1 MVVFSSHSCYNFN
14 NMSSYHSQTIEQV
27 LLNLETSE
35 VGLTVEEAK
44 KRLAQIGLNKISVVS
59 ARVTRL
65 KIFISQWKSPLLLIL
80 LVAGVLSGF
89 LREFIDMIVILLTAF
104 LNSIIGF
111 VQEDKANRALEKLR
125 NMVEFRSLV
134 LRGGIKMMVKSEE
147 LVPGDILFLESGDK
161 IQADARLIETKDL
174 EINESA
180 LTGES
185 KPIKKQAHVVREDAV
200 VGDRVNIAHRGTAVI
215 NGRAKAVV
223 VATGKNTE
231 IGKIATMIQKIEE
244 EPTPLQ
250 TQLNKMSKVIGIS
263 VVCISLFI
271 FILGVL
277 LRSGQYDVFQMFET
291 AVAIAVGAIPEG
303 LVISLTVIL
312 AVGTQY
318 ILKRKSLVR
327 KLVAAET
334 LGSVSVICVDKTGTL
349 TEGNMRVNRVLV
361 SKEELYWH
369 EVTGL
374 NFHNPHDE
382 EKHIDIALALRVGI
396 LANDALLINP
406 EAVEAEWQFVGDT
419 TDIAL
424 IYAGMKIGLEKNH
437 LDAAVTRVAE
447 IPFDSRNKY
456 LAALYHRF
464 TKESAIYVK
473 GAFEVLISKCE
484 FYEEG
489 GEKKKLTIEKKNWF
503 IEKEKE
509 MAANG
514 FRVLATAYHQVNEFT
529 EKLEPSDLHELVL
542 VGLIALSDPIR
553 PEVKQTIASIAQ
565 AGIKTI
571 MITGD
576 HLRTAQFI
584 ASELGLPHGD
594 DQIITGEKLENMSDA
609 ELQEA
614 VKHTF
619 IFARVDPAHKIRIV
633 AALQANGEVV
643 AMTGD
648 GVNDAPALKGA
659 DIGIALG
666 SGTDVAK
673 EISDMVLLD
682 NNFQTIVAAIEEGRR
697 IYQNIRKVVLYLL
710 ASSFSEVILILGSII
725 ANLPLALLPVQI
737 LWINLIEEALPSF
750 ALAFDPGDKENMLE
764 KPRSRGANLIDS
776 SVKTMVFMISLFSN
790 LILFGLFLYFLNTTG
805 DVDLT
810 RTLVFASLGISALFY
825 IFSIRNQR
833 KMIWQYNPFQ
843 NYRVNLAVM
852 MGWFL
857 IVVAVY
863 FPPLQ
868 LLLRTV
874 PLAWGHWAVLLGF
887 GLLNV
892 LLIEAVKAGFLWNGR
907 INSR

>member
-1 MVVFSSHSCYNFN
+1 M
-14 NMSSYHSQTIEQV
+14 
-27 LLNLETSE
+27 LNLKTTE
-35 VGLTVEEAK
+35 VGLSVEEAK
-44 KRLAQIGLNKISVVS
+44 NRLARVGLNKIPVTS
-59 ARVTRL
+59 AQVTRF
-65 KIFISQWKSPLLLIL
+65 KIFLSQWKSPLLLIL
-80 LVAGVLSGF
+80 LVAGVVSG
-89 LREFIDMIVILLTAF
+89 LLKEFIDMTVILFTAF

-111 VQEDKANRALEKLR
+111 IQEDKANRALEKLR

-147 LVPGDILFLESGDK
+147 LVPGDILFLEAGDK

-185 KPIKKQAHVVREDAV
+185 KPVKKQAHIVKEDAV
-200 VGDRVNIAHRGTAVI
+200 VGDRANIAHRGTAVI

-223 VATGKNTE
+223 IATGRNTE
-231 IGKIATMIQKIEE
+231 IGKIAMMIQKIEE

-250 TQLNKMSKVIGIS
+250 TQLSKMSKVIGIG
-263 VVCISLFI
+263 VICISLLV

-277 LRSGQYDVFQMFET
+277 LRAGQYDVFQMFET

-303 LVISLTVIL
+303 MVISLTIIL
-312 AVGTQY
+312 AIGTQY

-334 LGSVSVICVDKTGTL
+334 LGSVSVICADKTGTL
-349 TEGNMRVNRVLV
+349 TEGNMRINRVLV

-369 EVTGL
+369 EMTGL

-406 EAVEAEWQFVGDT
+406 EAGEAEWQFVGDT

-473 GAFEVLISKCE
+473 GAFEVLISKCDY
-484 FYEEG
+484 YEEN
-489 GEKKKLTIEKKNWF
+489 GEKKKLTAEKRKWF
-503 IEKEKE
+503 EEKEKE

-529 EKLEPSDLHELVL
+529 ETLEPKDLHELVL
-542 VGLIALSDPIR
+542 IGLVALSDPIR
-553 PEVKQTIASIAQ
+553 PEVKQTIASIAL

-576 HLRTAQFI
+576 HLRTAQYI
-584 ASELGLPHGD
+584 ASELGLPHND
-594 DQIITGEKLENMSDA
+594 DQIITGEKLENLSDA

-614 VKHTF
+614 VKHTY

-633 AALQANGEVV
+633 EALQANGEVV

-659 DIGIALG
+659 DIGVALG

-673 EISDMVLLD
+673 EVSDLVLLD

-697 IYQNIRKVVLYLL
+697 IYQNIKKVVLYLL
-710 ASSFSEVILILGSII
+710 AGSLSEVVLILGSIF

-737 LWINLIEEALPSF
+737 LWINLVEEALPSF

-764 KPRSRGANLIDS
+764 KPRPREAKLIDGS
-776 SVKTMVFMISLFSN
+776 IKWMIFIITVFSN
-790 LILFGLFLYFLNTTG
+790 LILFSLFLFYLKTTK
-805 DVDLT
+805 DIDYT
-810 RTLVFASLGISALFY
+810 RTLVFAGLGLSALFF

-833 KMIWQYNPFQ
+833 KMIWQYNPFR
-843 NYRVNLAVM
+843 NYRVNLAVVI
-852 MGWFL
+852 GCIFIAL
-857 IVVAVY
+857 AVHL
-863 FPPLQ
+863 PALQ
-868 LLLRTV
+868 ILLRTV
-874 PLAWGHWAVLLGF
+874 SLRLQDWGVLVGF
-887 GLLNV
+887 GVVNV
-892 LLIEAVKAGFLWNGR
+892 MLIEMVKGITLIKQKFNR
-907 INSR
+907 NYTEI